1 MTTARADAAEA
12 ARIVV
17 ESGAVYTRTAG
28 DPFFFTSGWA
38 SPIFVDIKRLIS
50 LPAARDALVAMALRR
65 IVVTWGTGSFEII
78 AGCELA
84 GIPFATIIADRLGLP
99 LVVVRKQGKGFGRL
113 AQFEGT
119 FEPGTRALLV
129 DDLSTDGINKAT
141 FRAAME
147 RSEANVVGTFVLMDY
162 AIFAPGATITSITT
176 LADVIA
182 AAEAGR
188 HLDARALAEVK
199 SFAADPPRWSKR
211 NGGIGAPPRT
221 PAPPGAAT

>member
-1 MTTARADAAEA
+1 MSETRQTAAEA

-17 ESGAVYTRTAG
+17 ESGAIYTRSSG

-50 LPAARDALVAMALRR
+50 LPQARDALIAMALQR
-65 IVVTWGTGSFEII
+65 IGNTFVSGSFDTI

-84 GIPFATIIADRLGLP
+84 GIPFAAIIADRLSLP

-119 FEPGTRALLV
+119 FEAGTRALLV
-129 DDLSTDGINKAT
+129 DDLSTDGVGKAI
-141 FRAAME
+141 FRAAVE
-147 RSEANVVGTFVLMDY
+147 HAEARVVGAFVLMDY
-162 AIFAPGATITSITT
+162 AIFATSSALTSLTT

-182 AAEAGR
+182 AAEFGR
-188 HLDARALAEVK
+188 HLDARALQEVK
-199 SFAADPPRWSKR
+199 KFAADPPGWSKR
-211 NGGIGAPPRT
+211 NGGI
-221 PAPPGAAT
+221 AALPLSTGEG

>member
-1 MTTARADAAEA
+1 MSDTRRDVAEA

-17 ESGAVYTRTAG
+17 ESGTVYTRTGG

-38 SPIFVDIKRLIS
+38 SPIFIDIKRLIS
-50 LPAARDALVAMALRR
+50 MPAARDTLVAMALAR
-65 IVVTWGTGSFEII
+65 INAVIGAGSFEII

-84 GIPFATIIADRLGLP
+84 GIPFAALIADRLRLP

-141 FRAAME
+141 FRSALE
-147 RSEANVVGTFVLMDY
+147 RAGADVVGTFVLLDY
-162 AIFAPGATITSITT
+162 DIFASSRTVMSVMT
-176 LADVIA
+176 LADVIT

-188 HLDARALAEVK
+188 HVEAHALEEIK
-199 SFAADPPRWSKR
+199 IFAADAPRWSKR
-211 NGGIGAPPRT
+211 HGGIGALPRT
-221 PAPPGAAT
+221 SDAA

>member
-1 MTTARADAAEA
+1 MIGASGNDATEA

-17 ESGAVYTRTAG
+17 ESGAVYTRSTG

-50 LPAARDALVAMALRR
+50 LPPARDALIGMALQR
-65 IVVTWGTGSFEII
+65 IGGTFGTNTFDAV

-84 GIPFATIIADRLGLP
+84 GIPFAAILADRLRLP

-113 AQFEGT
+113 AHFEGT
-119 FEPGTRALLV
+119 FDPGTRALLV
-129 DDLSTDGINKAT
+129 DDLSTDGISKAT
-141 FRAAME
+141 FRAALE
-147 RSEANVVGTFVLMDY
+147 RAEANVVGTFVLMDY
-162 AIFAPGATITSITT
+162 AIFSARGEITSLIT

-188 HLDARALAEVK
+188 HLDARALQEIK
-199 SFAADPPRWSKR
+199 NFAADPPRWSKR
-211 NGGIGAPPRT
+211 NGGISALPRSV
-221 PAPPGAAT
+221 GER

>member
-1 MTTARADAAEA
+1 MSDIRHDVAEA

-17 ESGAVYTRTAG
+17 ENGTVYTRTGG

-38 SPIFVDIKRLIS
+38 SPIFIDIKRLIS
-50 LPAARDALVAMALRR
+50 MPASRDTLVAMALVR
-65 IVVTWGTGSFEII
+65 INAVIGAGSFEII

-84 GIPFATIIADRLGLP
+84 GIPFAALIADRLRLP

-141 FRAAME
+141 FRSALE
-147 RSEANVVGTFVLMDY
+147 RAGANVVGTFVLLDY
-162 AIFAPGATITSITT
+162 DIFASRSRVTSVMTV
-176 LADVIA
+176 ADVIT

-188 HLDARALAEVK
+188 HVEAHALEEVK
-199 SFAADPPRWSKR
+199 AFAVDAPRWSKR
-211 NGGIGAPPRT
+211 HGGIGALPRT
-221 PAPPGAAT
+221 SDAA

>member
-1 MTTARADAAEA
+1 MSDARRDAAEA

-50 LPAARDALVAMALRR
+50 LPPARDALIAMALQR
-65 IVVTWGTGSFEII
+65 IGATFADKSFDMI

-84 GIPFATIIADRLGLP
+84 GIPFAAIIADRLRLP

-113 AQFEGT
+113 AQCEGT

-141 FRAAME
+141 FRAALTQA
-147 RSEANVVGTFVLMDY
+147 EANVVGTFVLMDY
-162 AIFAPGATITSITT
+162 AIFAAGKAITRVTT
-176 LADVIA
+176 LADVIT

-188 HLDARALAEVK
+188 HLDARALEEVK
-199 SFAADPPRWSKR
+199 TFAADPPRWSKR
-211 NGGIGAPPRT
+211 NGGIGTLPRSSGE
-221 PAPPGAAT
+221 A